1 MAHMDNTIKQTITWQ
16 RACHA
21 QVFPG
26 CDTSCFLKK
35 KKKNL
40 FENEIRA
47 DCCVDG
53 NRGLTTGNH
62 VGNEVLQMNNNHHSI
77 PVCD

>member
-26 CDTSCFLKK
+26 YDTSCFLKNK
-35 KKKNL
+35 
-40 FENEIRA
+40 
-47 DCCVDG
+47 
-53 NRGLTTGNH
+53 TTKTSLKMKLGQI
-62 VGNEVLQMNNNHHSI
+62 VVQMAVEASLLETMLEMRFYK
-77 PVCD
+77 

>member
-26 CDTSCFLKK
+26 YDTSCFLKNK
-35 KKKNL
+35 
-40 FENEIRA
+40 
-47 DCCVDG
+47 
-53 NRGLTTGNH
+53 TTKTSLKMKLGQI
-62 VGNEVLQMNNNHHSI
+62 VV
-77 PVCD
+77 